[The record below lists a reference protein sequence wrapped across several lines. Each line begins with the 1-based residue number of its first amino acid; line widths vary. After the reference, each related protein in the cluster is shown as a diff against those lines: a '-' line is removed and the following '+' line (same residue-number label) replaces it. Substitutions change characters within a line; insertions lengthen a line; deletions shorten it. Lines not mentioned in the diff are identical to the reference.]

1 MMQAKAIQL
10 KRAYEAPEASDGKRI
25 LVERLWPRGVS
36 KSEAAIDCWMKE
48 IAPSTELR
56 KWYNHELDRWG
67 DFQEKY
73 KAELTQNLDAVSQL
87 EQLCKHGK
95 VTFVYAAKDEQH
107 NSAVVLKDFITSSR

>member
-1 MMQAKAIQL
+1 MTQTKAIKL

-36 KSEAAIDCWMKE
+36 KTEAAIDCWLKE

-56 KWYNHELDRWG
+56 KWYNHELDRW
-67 DFQEKY
+67 DAFQEKY
-73 KAELTQNLDAVSQL
+73 KAELMQNPDAVSQL
-87 EQLCKHGK
+87 EQLCKQGK

-107 NSAVVLKDFITSSR
+107 NSAVVLKDFLKPSQ